1 MPPTSCCSPT
11 PSNTSSFTTPTPFY
25 TGVIPL
31 AYGPTCKVHCLPP
44 LSIWFSHRLYRT
56 IKEWANLVDHSPA
69 LQSTNVLLDGTYG
82 VLVGV
87 ILLLLHCHG
96 SSQQQLLFWP
106 VAIPEWKGPL
116 RDQARQTAIE
126 TSVPITDAPK
136 ALWIL
141 SGSLMYSPLGWSLSG
156 LYGASRPDSIG
167 CFFQLFPVRLILA
180 YNMDRCYKEWLWFET
195 SYKSNRKK
203 REESNWRIILPILQM
218 KNWCRDCF
226 AGYHIRNHEQNQESK
241 TWTWTW

>member
-1 MPPTSCCSPT
+1 MGQPAKST
-11 PSNTSSFTTPTPFY
+11 
-25 TGVIPL
+25 V
-31 AYGPTCKVHCLPP
+31 CL
-44 LSIWFSHRLYRT
+44 
-56 IKEWANLVDHSPA
+56 HSP
-69 LQSTNVLLDGTYG
+69 SDFRTVCIGLLKSEQILLITPQ
-82 VLVGV
+82 LFSQQMFSWMVGV

-136 ALWIL
+136 ALWIP

-203 REESNWRIILPILQM
+203 RKKVTEE
-218 KNWCRDCF
+218 
-226 AGYHIRNHEQNQESK
+226 
-241 TWTWTW
+241 